1 MTSDPRNPNAARP
14 EVLDPEVIEMLRDL
28 GGEDEPELLAELVAV
43 FLADAPQRLHDMQ
56 QGLAQGDFE
65 LLERA
70 AHTLKSSAANL
81 GARLLSEHARELEAA
96 ARARRGEGLTELASS
111 CQHSFDEARQAL
123 NSLIG

>member
-1 MTSDPRNPNAARP
+1 MSIDPGSPDAARP
-14 EVLDPEVIEMLRDL
+14 EVLDREVIEMLRDL

-56 QGLAQGDFE
+56 QGLAQGDYE

-81 GARLLSEHARELEAA
+81 GARLLSERARELEAA
-96 ARARRGEGLTELASS
+96 ARARSGERLKELATS

-123 NSLIG
+123 NALIG